1 MSRGLW
7 LAGIVAASIA
17 VQSGAAGSA
26 PGEAQ
31 LAQAG
36 RANAYSVANK
46 CTYPIR
52 ALVHLVDPVRGWRT
66 HGWVS
71 LKPGESSKGF
81 ATRNRYVYFYAE
93 SLDGTKVLNDSRD
106 GKRDIRVGEKIYPMG
121 RTNIGPRY
129 RKFTKT
135 FCR

>member
-1 MSRGLW
+1 M
-7 LAGIVAASIA
+7 AGIVAGLIA
-17 VQSGAAGSA
+17 VQSGAASSA
-26 PGEAQ
+26 PSQEQ

-71 LKPGESSKGF
+71 LNPGEKSKGF

-106 GKRDIRVGEKIYPMG
+106 GQRNIRVGEKIYSMG

-129 RKFTKT
+129 RRYIKT

>member
-1 MSRGLW
+1 MAS
-7 LAGIVAASIA
+7 IVAALIA
-17 VQSGAAGSA
+17 VQSGAASSA
-26 PGEAQ
+26 PGETQ

-71 LKPGESSKGF
+71 LKPGEKSKGF

-93 SLDGTKVLNDSRD
+93 SLDGKTVLNDSRD
-106 GKRDIRVGEKIYPMG
+106 GQRNIRVGEKIYPMG

-129 RKFTKT
+129 RKYTKT
-135 FCR
+135 FCG